1 MPASTQPRGV
11 FAAALTPMHAD
22 FSVDIERLIGHY
34 RWLLDNG
41 CDGIAV
47 LGTTGEANSFSVEE
61 RLAVIEAVGA
71 SGLPMDKMMIGTGC
85 CALPDTIRL
94 TKAAL
99 AAGADNVLMLPP
111 FYYKGVS
118 DDGVFDVFARV
129 VEAVGE
135 DRLRVY
141 LYDFPQM
148 TGIRFSLDLIG
159 RFLEAFPGTIVGIKD
174 SSGDIDNMRAILH
187 RFPDFGVFAGTER
200 YLLDILRDGGPGC
213 ISASTNLTA
222 PMAAEVYAN
231 WDTDRADALQESL
244 IQVRTAIET
253 APMVPGLKAM
263 MARSSGDT
271 DWLAMR
277 PPLMKLDPAKAQALA
292 DALAATAFRF
302 AEAA

>member
-1 MPASTQPRGV
+1 
-11 FAAALTPMHAD
+11 
-22 FSVDIERLIGHY
+22 
-34 RWLLDNG
+34 
-41 CDGIAV
+41 
-47 LGTTGEANSFSVEE
+47 
-61 RLAVIEAVGA
+61 GA
-71 SGLPMDKMMIGTGC
+71 SGLPMDKLMIGTGC

-111 FYYKGVS
+111 FYYKNVS
-118 DDGVFDVFARV
+118 DEGVFDVFART

-135 DRLRVY
+135 DRLRIY

-148 TGIRFSLDLIG
+148 TGVRFSLDLID
-159 RFLEAFPGTIVGIKD
+159 RFLDSFPGTVVGIKD
-174 SSGDIDNMRAILH
+174 SSGDIDNMRAILK

-231 WDTDRADALQESL
+231 WQADRADALQESVNA
-244 IQVRTAIET
+244 VRTAIEA

-263 MARSSGDT
+263 MARSSGDSVWT
-271 DWLAMR
+271 AMR
-277 PPLMKLDPAKAQALA
+277 PPLMKLSAAKAEALA
-292 DALAATAFRF
+292 EALAATEFRF